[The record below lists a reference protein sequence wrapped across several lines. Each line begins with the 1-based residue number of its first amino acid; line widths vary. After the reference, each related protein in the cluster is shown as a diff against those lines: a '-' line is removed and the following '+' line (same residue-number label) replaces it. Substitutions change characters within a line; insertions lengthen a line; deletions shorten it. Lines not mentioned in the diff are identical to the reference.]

1 MNAGNPIGVG
11 WAQATI
17 GDGQRSSSAT
27 SYLSTAYIN
36 RPNLSVLLNAEVTR
50 VMQGS
55 SELAPVLEVQP
66 LQDYNAPHF
75 STVQFE
81 SANGIYTVHAKKEV
95 IIW

>member
-17 GDGQRSSSAT
+17 GDGQRSSSST
-27 SYLSTAYIN
+27 SYLSSAYIS

-50 VMQGS
+50 VIQEA

-66 LQDYNAPHF
+66 LQDYQAPHF
-75 STVQFE
+75 SVVEFE
-81 SANGIYTVHAKKEV
+81 SANKIYTVRAKKEV
-95 IIW
+95 ILW

>member
-17 GDGQRSSSAT
+17 SDGQRSSSAT
-27 SYLSTAYIN
+27 SYLSSAYIS

-50 VMQGS
+50 VIQEA

-66 LQDYNAPHF
+66 LQDYQAPHF
-75 STVQFE
+75 STVEFE
-81 SANGIYTVHAKKEV
+81 SANKIYTVRAKKEV
-95 IIW
+95 ILW